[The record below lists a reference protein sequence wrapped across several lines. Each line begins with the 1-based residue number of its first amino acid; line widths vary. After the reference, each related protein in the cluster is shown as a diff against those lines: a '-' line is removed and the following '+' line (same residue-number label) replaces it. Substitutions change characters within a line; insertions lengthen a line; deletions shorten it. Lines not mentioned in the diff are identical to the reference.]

1 MNERERH
8 INHSLHALDDAHR
21 LGRISREEYR
31 SRRRHLLGA
40 LLESHVVTARNVI
53 VRQAVSSHE
62 PASVSDGDVLP
73 GLFPPRHAAWKL
85 ITVVVIG
92 VLLCVLILYWLLKMR

>member
-8 INHSLHALDDAHR
+8 INQSLHALDDAHR

-53 VRQAVSSHE
+53 VRPTLHSHE
-62 PASVSDGDVLP
+62 PARVPEGDVLP
-73 GLFPPRHAAWKL
+73 GLFPPRQAAWKL
-85 ITVVVIG
+85 IAVVVIG